1 MSADK
6 MYTVVF
12 KILYNMLKYRKKIC
26 RMLIMYLVNWDF
38 RDLMYF
44 IWEVKVK
51 EINYLDCWCLFVT
64 SVPWP
69 LKLWSLFVLKL
80 NIMTMF
86 GINPLLV
93 SSSNAYQINVF
104 NVGDQYY
111 KTRNKPELFK
121 KSQIFILKGC
131 AKKFKSNF
139 FSIIYSFYFYL
150 YWVGKKCIFS
160 FS

>member
-1 MSADK
+1 M
-6 MYTVVF
+6 VV
-12 KILYNMLKYRKKIC
+12 RKFTCTCSTLRSLFPDPNVRWQNVRCSFQNYLQHVKVWKKDL
-26 RMLIMYLVNWDF
+26 LIMYLVNWDF

-111 KTRNKPELFK
+111 KTRNRRYCL
-121 KSQIFILKGC
+121 
-131 AKKFKSNF
+131 
-139 FSIIYSFYFYL
+139 
-150 YWVGKKCIFS
+150 
-160 FS
+160 